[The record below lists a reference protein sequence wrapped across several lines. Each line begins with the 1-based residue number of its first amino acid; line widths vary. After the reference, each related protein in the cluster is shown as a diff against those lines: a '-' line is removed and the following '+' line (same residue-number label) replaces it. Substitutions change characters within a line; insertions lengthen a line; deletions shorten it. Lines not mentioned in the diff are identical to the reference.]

1 MHVGDEDTDERG
13 ARAAGMHFAPA
24 PLSTAVG
31 RALVTARLVAWLV
44 FVGAFI
50 AVAYVGRASAGKPDE
65 DVLYRYDTA
74 VGILIQSVIV
84 LAIVLWIT
92 RGPMQR
98 DLLGLRAPRSWSGA
112 VGWSIALVVA
122 ILVIIPILE
131 SQLHGGEEQGLAPD
145 GWDPDRAQQYL
156 VNAVLIAGVTPVVEE
171 LMFRGAGYSLLARF
185 GQVVAILVVG
195 VTFGLVHGLVYGLA
209 ALTVFGIGLAWLR
222 AKTESVY
229 PCIVIHCLF
238 NTVALVVAVTA

>member
-1 MHVGDEDTDERG
+1 MTV
-13 ARAAGMHFAPA
+13 
-24 PLSTAVG
+24 
-31 RALVTARLVAWLV
+31 RLVAWLV
-44 FVGAFI
+44 VVGVFI
-50 AVAYVGRASAGKPDE
+50 AIAYAGRAAGGKPDA
-65 DVLYRYDTA
+65 DVLYQYDTA
-74 VGILIQSVIV
+74 VGILIQSAIV

-98 DLLGLRAPRSWSGA
+98 DLLALRAPRSWAGA
-112 VGWSIALVVA
+112 IGWSIALVVA
-122 ILVIIPILE
+122 ILVVIPILE

-145 GWDPDRAQQYL
+145 GWDPDRAQAYI
-156 VNAVLIAGVTPVVEE
+156 VNAVMIAGVTPVVEE

-195 VTFGLVHGLVYGLA
+195 VSFGLVHGLVYGLA

-229 PCIVIHCLF
+229 PCIAIHCLF
-238 NTVALVVAVTA
+238 NTVALVVAVGA

>member
-1 MHVGDEDTDERG
+1 
-13 ARAAGMHFAPA
+13 
-24 PLSTAVG
+24 
-31 RALVTARLVAWLV
+31 VTTRLIAWLA

-50 AVAYVGRASAGKPDE
+50 AVAYAGRASAGKPDE
-65 DVLYRYDTA
+65 DILYRYDTA

-98 DLLGLRAPRSWSGA
+98 DLLGLRAPRSWRGA
-112 VGWSIALVVA
+112 IGWSVALVAA
-122 ILVIIPILE
+122 ILVVIPVLE

-145 GWDPDRAQQYL
+145 GWDADRAQQYF
-156 VNAVLIAGVTPVVEE
+156 VNAIMIAVVTPVVEE
-171 LMFRGAGYSLLARF
+171 LLFRGAGYSLLVRF

-209 ALTVFGIGLAWLR
+209 ALTIFGVGLAWLR
-222 AKTESVY
+222 AKTASVY
-229 PCIVIHCLF
+229 PCIAIHCLF
-238 NTVALVVAVTA
+238 NSVALVAAVTI

>member
-1 MHVGDEDTDERG
+1 MT
-13 ARAAGMHFAPA
+13 
-24 PLSTAVG
+24 T
-31 RALVTARLVAWLV
+31 RLIAWLA
-44 FVGAFI
+44 FVAAFI
-50 AVAYVGRASAGKPDE
+50 AVAYAGRASSGKPDE

-74 VGILIQSVIV
+74 IGILVQSVIV

-112 VGWSIALVVA
+112 VGWSIALVAA
-122 ILVIIPILE
+122 ILVVIPILE
-131 SQLHGGEEQGLAPD
+131 SRLHGGEEQGLAPG
-145 GWDPDRAQQYL
+145 GWDPDRSQQYL
-156 VNAVLIAGVTPVVEE
+156 VNAVMIGGVTPVVEE

-209 ALTVFGIGLAWLR
+209 ALTIFGIGLAWLR

-238 NTVALVVAVTA
+238 NSVALVAAVTI

>member
-1 MHVGDEDTDERG
+1 MT
-13 ARAAGMHFAPA
+13 
-24 PLSTAVG
+24 S
-31 RALVTARLVAWLV
+31 RLVAWLL

-50 AVAYVGRASAGKPDE
+50 AVAYAGRASAGEPDE
-65 DVLYRYDTA
+65 DVLYEYDTA

-84 LAIVLWIT
+84 LGIVLWIT

-98 DLLGLRAPRSWSGA
+98 DLLALRAPRSWTGA
-112 VGWSIALVVA
+112 LGWSIALVAA
-122 ILVIIPILE
+122 ILVVIPIIE

-145 GWDPDRAQQYL
+145 GWDPDRARQYL
-156 VNAVLIAGVTPVVEE
+156 VNAIMIAGVTPVVEE

-185 GQVVAILVVG
+185 GQVVASVVVG

-238 NTVALVVAVTA
+238 NTVALVYAVTA

>member
-1 MHVGDEDTDERG
+1 
-13 ARAAGMHFAPA
+13 
-24 PLSTAVG
+24 
-31 RALVTARLVAWLV
+31 VTTRLIAWLL

-50 AVAYVGRASAGKPDE
+50 AVAYAGRASSGKPDE

-74 VGILIQSVIV
+74 IAILVQSVIV
-84 LAIVLWIT
+84 LAVVLWIT

-122 ILVIIPILE
+122 ILVVIPILE
-131 SQLHGGEEQGLAPD
+131 SRLHGGEEQGLAPD
-145 GWDPDRAQQYL
+145 GWDPDRAQQYV
-156 VNAVLIAGVTPVVEE
+156 VNAVMIAGVTPVVEE

>member
-1 MHVGDEDTDERG
+1 M
-13 ARAAGMHFAPA
+13 
-24 PLSTAVG
+24 
-31 RALVTARLVAWLV
+31 TARLIAWLA

-50 AVAYVGRASAGKPDE
+50 AVAYAGRASTGKPDE
-65 DVLYRYDTA
+65 DVLYEYDTA

-98 DLLGLRAPRSWSGA
+98 DLLALRAPRSWSGA
-112 VGWSIALVVA
+112 IGWSIALVIA
-122 ILVIIPILE
+122 ILVVIPIIE

-145 GWDPDRAQQYL
+145 GWDPDRGKQYL

-185 GQVVAILVVG
+185 GRLIAILVVG

-209 ALTVFGIGLAWLR
+209 ALTLFGIGLAWLR

-229 PCIVIHCLF
+229 PCIAIHCLF
-238 NTVALVVAVTA
+238 NTVALIVAVTA

>member
-1 MHVGDEDTDERG
+1 M
-13 ARAAGMHFAPA
+13 
-24 PLSTAVG
+24 
-31 RALVTARLVAWLV
+31 TARLVAWLT

-50 AVAYVGRASAGKPDE
+50 VVSYAGRASAGKPDE
-65 DVLYRYDTA
+65 DVLYQYGTA
-74 VGILIQSVIV
+74 AGILIQSVIT

-98 DLLGLRAPRSWSGA
+98 DLLGLRAPRSWTGA
-112 VGWSIALVVA
+112 IGWSIVLVVA
-122 ILVIIPILE
+122 ILAVIPIIE

-145 GWDPDRAQQYL
+145 GWDPDRANQYL

-185 GQVVAILVVG
+185 GQVVAIVVVG

-209 ALTVFGIGLAWLR
+209 SLTLFGVGLAWLR

-229 PCIVIHCLF
+229 PCIVVHCLF
-238 NTVALVVAVTA
+238 NSVALVAAVTV

>member
-1 MHVGDEDTDERG
+1 MT
-13 ARAAGMHFAPA
+13 
-24 PLSTAVG
+24 T
-31 RALVTARLVAWLV
+31 RLVAWLA

-50 AVAYVGRASAGKPDE
+50 AIAYVARASGGKPDE
-65 DVLYRYDTA
+65 DVLYQYDTA
-74 VGILIQSVIV
+74 VGILIQSAIT
-84 LAIVLWIT
+84 LGIVLWIT

-98 DLLGLRAPRSWSGA
+98 DLLALRAPRSWAGA
-112 VGWSIALVVA
+112 IGWSIVLVVA
-122 ILVIIPILE
+122 IVVVIPVLE

-145 GWDPDRAQQYL
+145 GWDPDRAQAYL
-156 VNAVLIAGVTPVVEE
+156 VNAVMIALVTPVVEE

-185 GQVVAILVVG
+185 GQVAAILVVG

-229 PCIVIHCLF
+229 PCIAIHCLF
-238 NTVALVVAVTA
+238 NSVALVAAVTI